1 MIWNKEYECMDRD
14 NLRDLQLT
22 RLKEVVRRV
31 YERLPF
37 YRKKFSEDHLHPDA
51 LKSLED
57 LRKFPLTRKSELREG
72 YPFGLFTAPLEKIV
86 EFHISSG
93 TTGKPVVNGYTRKDI
108 QVWSEVMARA
118 LACAGTT
125 SKDVVHN
132 AYGYGLFT
140 GGLGIH
146 YGAQL
151 IGAKTIPI
159 SGGQTRRQI
168 MIMQDFKSTVLTC
181 TPSYALHIAE
191 AAEEIGVDPRKLSLR
206 VGILGAEPWSEN
218 MRKEV
223 EAQLGI
229 DALDIYGLTEIIG
242 PGVAQECEAKEGMH
256 IFEDHFLPEIIDPK
270 TGKVLEEGEEGE
282 LVLTTLTRE
291 GTSLV
296 RYRTGDITQIN
307 YQPCDCGR
315 SIARINK
322 IKGRVDD
329 MLIIRG
335 VNIFPSQIENVL
347 LQIEEAEP
355 HYQLILERKRG
366 LDELTVELEVSPNTF
381 FDEVKRVEKIEAKI
395 EKEIE
400 DALGLRVGV
409 RLVESRTI
417 ERSMGKAKRIIDKR
431 KSK

>member
-125 SKDVVHN
+125 SRDVVHN

-315 SIARINK
+315 TIARINK

-417 ERSMGKAKRIIDKR
+417 ERSMGKAKRMIDKR

>member
-125 SKDVVHN
+125 SRDVVHN

>member
-1 MIWNKEYECMDRD
+1 MIWNKKYECMDRD

-125 SKDVVHN
+125 SRDVVHN

-400 DALGLRVGV
+400 DALGLRVGG

>member
-1 MIWNKEYECMDRD
+1 
-14 NLRDLQLT
+14 
-22 RLKEVVRRV
+22 
-31 YERLPF
+31 
-37 YRKKFSEDHLHPDA
+37 KFAENHLHPDA

-57 LRKFPLTRKSELREG
+57 LRKFPFTRKSELREG

-140 GGLGIH
+140 GGLGVH

-191 AAEEIGVDPRKLSLR
+191 AAEEMGINPRELSLR
-206 VGILGAEPWSEN
+206 VGILGAEAWSEN
-218 MRKEV
+218 MRKEI

-270 TGKVLEEGEEGE
+270 TGKVLEE
-282 LVLTTLTRE
+282 
-291 GTSLV
+291 
-296 RYRTGDITQIN
+296 
-307 YQPCDCGR
+307 
-315 SIARINK
+315 
-322 IKGRVDD
+322 
-329 MLIIRG
+329 
-335 VNIFPSQIENVL
+335 
-347 LQIEEAEP
+347 
-355 HYQLILERKRG
+355 
-366 LDELTVELEVSPNTF
+366 
-381 FDEVKRVEKIEAKI
+381 
-395 EKEIE
+395 
-400 DALGLRVGV
+400 
-409 RLVESRTI
+409 
-417 ERSMGKAKRIIDKR
+417 
-431 KSK
+431 

>member
-1 MIWNKEYECMDRD
+1 MIWNKQYECMDRD

-37 YRKKFSEDHLHPDA
+37 YRKKFSENHLHPDA

-168 MIMQDFKSTVLTC
+168 MIMQDFESTVLTC

-206 VGILGAEPWSEN
+206 VGILGAEAWSEN
-218 MRKEV
+218 MRKEI

-315 SIARINK
+315 TIARISK

-381 FDEVKRVEKIEAKI
+381 FDEVKRVEKIEVKI

-400 DALGLRVGV
+400 DALGLRIGV

>member
-1 MIWNKEYECMDRD
+1 MIWNRECECMDRN
-14 NLRDLQLT
+14 NLQELQLK
-22 RLKEVVRRV
+22 RLKEVARRV
-31 YERLPF
+31 YECLPF
-37 YRKKFSEDHLHPDA
+37 YKRKFEESGVHPDDIRA
-51 LKSLED
+51 LED
-57 LRKFPLTRKSELREG
+57 IRRFPFTQKVELREG
-72 YPFGLFTAPLEKIV
+72 YPFGLFTAPLEEIV

-108 QVWSEVMARA
+108 GIWSEVMARA
-118 LACAGTT
+118 LTCAGTT

-140 GGLGIH
+140 GGLGVH

-168 MIMQDFKSTVLTC
+168 MMMEDFKSTVLAC
-181 TPSYALHIAE
+181 TPSYALHLAE
-191 AAEEIGVDPRKLSLR
+191 VAEEVGVNPRELSLR
-206 VGILGAEPWSEN
+206 VGVLGAETWSES
-218 MRKEV
+218 MRKEI
-223 EAQLGI
+223 ESRLNI

-242 PGVAQECEAKEGMH
+242 PGVAQECEMKGGMH
-256 IFEDHFLPEIIDPK
+256 LFEDHFLPEIIDPK
-270 TGKVLEEGEEGE
+270 TGKVVEEGEEGE

-296 RYRTGDITQIN
+296 RYRTGDITHIN
-307 YQPCDCGR
+307 YGPCECGR
-315 SIARINK
+315 TLARISK
-322 IKGRVDD
+322 IKGRADD

-335 VNIFPSQIENVL
+335 VNLFPSQIENVL
-347 LQIEEAEP
+347 VQIDEAEP
-355 HYQLILERKRG
+355 HYQLILERKKG
-366 LDELTVELEVSPNTF
+366 LDELTVELEASPHIF
-381 FDEVKRVEKIEAKI
+381 FDEVRKIEEIEAKI

-417 ERSMGKAKRIIDKR
+417 QRSMGKAKRIIDKR

>member
-37 YRKKFSEDHLHPDA
+37 YRKKFSQNDLHPDEI
-51 LKSLED
+51 KSLED

-72 YPFGLFTAPLEKIV
+72 YPFGLFTTPLEKIV

-140 GGLGIH
+140 GGLGVH

-191 AAEEIGVDPRKLSLR
+191 AAEEIGVNPRELSLR

-218 MRKEV
+218 MRREI

-282 LVLTTLTRE
+282 LILTTLTRE

-307 YQPCDCGR
+307 YQLCDCGR
-315 SIARINK
+315 TIARISK